1 MLKRMHI
8 YMKERYPFIARLIL
22 GLIVFLEIHFI
33 ILLNEGITTFDIGI
47 QEVVGAYTVFA
58 FLLWLRIADDLKDFD
73 LDKRLFPDRPLARG
87 AVFKKE
93 VVILCAFFNL
103 IAVVLNI
110 IFMNNIVFFCI
121 LYFYGY
127 LMSKWFFQKAKI
139 QPSLP
144 LALVTHNP
152 VQMFVN
158 LYIISFTVIKYDLPP
173 VTITTIM
180 TLWTLYF
187 PALIWEVS
195 RKIKAPK
202 DENDY
207 TTYSKLFGYKKSTRF
222 VMILTLVDI
231 MTNIILV
238 FRLNKISIL
247 ILVIL
252 VSWMTWKFVQ
262 YMKDPERFVLVDK
275 VERYTYLQESTM
287 LLTVVVFLLV
297 GRI

>member
-1 MLKRMHI
+1 MHV
-8 YMKERYPFIARLIL
+8 YLKERYPVVPRLAL

-33 ILLNEGITTFDIGI
+33 ILLNEGVTHFQIGV

-73 LDKRLFPDRPLARG
+73 VDKVLFPDRPLARG
-87 AVFKKE
+87 SVYKKD
-93 VVILCAFFNL
+93 VIILCAVVEL
-103 IAVVLNI
+103 IAVVANI
-110 IFMNNIVFFCI
+110 LFMNNLIFFCV

-158 LYIISFTVIKYDLPP
+158 LYIISFTVIKYQLPAF
-173 VTITTIM
+173 TITTIM

-222 VMILTLVDI
+222 VMIMTIVDI
-231 MTNIILV
+231 ITNIILV
-238 FRLNKISIL
+238 YRLNKISIVVL
-247 ILVIL
+247 LGL

-262 YMKDPERFVLVDK
+262 FMKDPEQFVLVDK
-275 VERYTYLQESTM
+275 VERYTYLQELTM
-287 LLTVVVFLLV
+287 LLTVAVFLLV

>member
-1 MLKRMHI
+1 MHV
-8 YMKERYPFIARLIL
+8 YLKERYPVVPRLAL

-33 ILLNEGITTFDIGI
+33 ILLNEGVTHFQIGV

-73 LDKRLFPDRPLARG
+73 VDKVLFPDRPLARG
-87 AVFKKE
+87 SVYKKD
-93 VVILCAFFNL
+93 VIILCAVVEL
-103 IAVVLNI
+103 IAVVANI
-110 IFMNNIVFFCI
+110 LFMNNLIFFCV

-158 LYIISFTVIKYDLPP
+158 LYIISFTVIKYQLPAF
-173 VTITTIM
+173 TITTIM

-222 VMILTLVDI
+222 VMIMTIVDI
-231 MTNIILV
+231 ITNIILV
-238 FRLNKISIL
+238 YRLNKISIVVL
-247 ILVIL
+247 LGL

-262 YMKDPERFVLVDK
+262 FMKDPEQFVLVDK
-275 VERYTYLQESTM
+275 VERYTYLQELTM
-287 LLTVVVFLLV
+287 LMTVAVFLLV